1 MKYKI
6 FLIIIFFFIALSTLG
21 RAENKIAFVDME
33 QVINSSKIG
42 LKLIK
47 KIEVLEKK
55 FKDEFSSQEI
65 DLKKKEKE
73 LIDKKNIFNKEEFE
87 KKVNKLKNDVNLFNK
102 ERINERK
109 RLLKLRNDFN
119 FKLLKAIN
127 TILATYS
134 QDNNIAILL
143 QKKNIIMGSTKL
155 DITKE
160 ILKIVDKTINE
171 SDINW

>member
-1 MKYKI
+1 
-6 FLIIIFFFIALSTLG
+6 
-21 RAENKIAFVDME
+21 ME

-87 KKVNKLKNDVNLFNK
+87 KKVNKLKNDVNLFNQ